1 MKKIFIL
8 YFFSLS
14 LIFSQ
19 SSISPEIEEI
29 LNKMENV
36 FKNRIIETKVEFTMS
51 GMGMTNQV
59 NLSIIVD
66 LKTEKFYMEI
76 GDMSKMVYDGENIW
90 NYNKIGNTYFK
101 IPYKKEET
109 QIKETPYSI
118 IIPTKK
124 EEIIRKFTK
133 IDSATIE
140 NVEFEGKKSYLVKF
154 KGKDFLNN
162 DSSISLWLSS
172 ENYLPLQF
180 IMNFSAKDFPEPMT
194 MKYKIK
200 SLKLDPQVPKD
211 IFVFKPPEGAKELT
225 IPEKSLKSESFE
237 GKKPPDFTLTSLKG
251 EKISLSSLKG
261 KVVIIDFWASW
272 CPPCREELK
281 IIQKLHNE
289 YKDKGVI
296 ILCINSNEER
306 EKVKD
311 FIDENNY
318 NFTVLL
324 DSDGKVSDNYR
335 VKSIPRIFLINKEGI
350 VVKDITGYSIESEKI
365 LKEEIEKI
373 K

>member
-1 MKKIFIL
+1 MKKFFIL
-8 YFFSLS
+8 FFLSFS

-19 SSISPEIEEI
+19 SSFSPEIEDV
-29 LNKMENV
+29 LNKLENV
-36 FKNRIIETKVEFTMS
+36 FKDKMMESQIEFTTIM
-51 GMGMTNQV
+51 MGMTTQL
-59 NLSIIVD
+59 NLNVIVD

-76 GDMSKMVYDGENIW
+76 GDISKMVYDGENIW
-90 NYNKIGNTYFK
+90 SYNRIGNTYFK
-101 IPYKKEET
+101 MPYKKEEIK
-109 QIKETPYSI
+109 IKEMPYSI

-124 EEIIRKFTK
+124 EEITK
-133 IDSATIE
+133 IFNKVDSATIE
-140 NVEFEGKKSYLVKF
+140 NFEFEGKKSYLIKV
-154 KGKDFLNN
+154 KGKDVLNN
-162 DSSISLWLSS
+162 DNSISLWVSS

-180 IMNFSAKDFPEPMT
+180 IMSFSVKGLPEPMVL
-194 MKYKIK
+194 KYKVK

-211 IFVFKPPEGAKELT
+211 IFVFKPPEGAKEFKLPGGT
-225 IPEKSLKSESFE
+225 PKEESFE
-237 GKKPPDFTLTSLKG
+237 GKKAPDFTLTSLKG

-281 IIQKLHNE
+281 IIQKLYDE
-289 YKDKGVI
+289 YKDRGVI

-306 EKVKD
+306 EKVED

-324 DSDGKVSDNYR
+324 DTDGRVSDNYK
-335 VKSIPRIFLINKEGI
+335 VISIPRIFLINKEGI
-350 VVKDITGYSIESEKI
+350 VVKDMTGYSPESEKI